1 MSDAIEPVA
10 DTAWMRNAFVDVQT
24 ELALKIKRA
33 SASIDH
39 SGAKGAVNEE
49 HWLELFRAYL
59 PNRYQVASAFIIDSR
74 GGRSQQIDLVVF
86 DRHYTPTLLDQQSHR
101 YVPAEAVYAV
111 FECKPHLD
119 KSYLEYAGEKAAS
132 VRRLHRTSVAIT
144 HAGGGF
150 KPREPFPIIAGI
162 VAARSSWTDGLGD
175 AFRANLPSGEAERL
189 DCGCAL
195 EDGAFDDFSGELEVM
210 GADGALIYFLFR
222 LLGKLQSL
230 GTVTAI
236 DWSAYAAI
244 LTPPA
249 DAQARD

>member
-1 MSDAIEPVA
+1 MESAA
-10 DTAWMRNAFVDVQT
+10 GAAWMRSAFVDVQA
-24 ELALKIKRA
+24 ELALKIKRT
-33 SASIDH
+33 SASINH
-39 SGAKGAVNEE
+39 SGVKGAVNEE
-49 HWLELFRAYL
+49 HWIELFRAYL
-59 PNRYQVASAFIIDSR
+59 PNRYQVASAFVIDR
-74 GGRSQQIDLVVF
+74 LGGCSQQIDLVVF

-119 KSYLEYAGEKAAS
+119 KGYLEYAGEKAAS

-162 VAARSSWTDGLGD
+162 VAARSSWADSLGD
-175 AFRANLPSGEAERL
+175 AFLSNLPAGEDERL

-195 EDGAFDDFSGELEVM
+195 EGGAFDDFSGALEVV

-236 DWSAYAAI
+236 DWAAYASI
-244 LTPPA
+244 VTRRA
-249 DAQARD
+249 DAQARG

>member
-1 MSDAIEPVA
+1 
-10 DTAWMRNAFVDVQT
+10 MRNAFVDVQT

-33 SASIDH
+33 STSIGH
-39 SGAKGAVNEE
+39 PGAKGTVNEE
-49 HWLELFRAYL
+49 HWIELFRTYL

-175 AFRANLPSGEAERL
+175 AFLSNLPSGEDERL

-195 EDGAFDDFSGELEVM
+195 EDGAFDDFSGALEVV
-210 GADGALIYFLFR
+210 GADGALIYLLFR

-236 DWSAYAAI
+236 DWSAYAAMV
-244 LTPPA
+244 TPSA
-249 DAQARD
+249 EAQARI